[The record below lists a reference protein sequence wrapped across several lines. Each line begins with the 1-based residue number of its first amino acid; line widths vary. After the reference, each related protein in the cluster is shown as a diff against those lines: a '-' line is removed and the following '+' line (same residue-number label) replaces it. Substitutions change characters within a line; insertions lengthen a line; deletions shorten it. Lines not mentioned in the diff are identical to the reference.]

1 MKGEK
6 SNCGCGEGILSCC
19 QVEAILTVDER
30 GQMVLPKEVR
40 TKANIQ
46 TGDKLALISYTQGDQ
61 VCCFSLV
68 KVEALSGMVKNFL
81 GPIMKDVMG

>member
-1 MKGEK
+1 MKGVK
-6 SNCGCGEGILSCC
+6 SDCGCDGGMLSCC

-30 GQMVLPKEVR
+30 GQMILPKEVR

-46 TGDKLALISYTQGDQ
+46 TGDKLALISYVKDGN

-68 KVEALSGMVKNFL
+68 KVEVLSGMVKNFL